1 MATDENM
8 PLFSYNSLCGGAD
21 GGLFGSFLYDKTNK
35 HNSLLHEFR
44 EINLIFFA
52 RARTYVVRL
61 VHSFFGWK

>member
-21 GGLFGSFLYDKTNK
+21 SFLYDKTNK

-61 VHSFFGWK
+61 VHSFFG